1 MMPDIRQRINDDKKE
16 RTKIHWGICL
26 PEE

>member
-1 MMPDIRQRINDDKKE
+1 MPDIRQRINDDKKE